1 MAPKKN
7 SNKKKTMKKILVTG
21 DEVTELSQKGL
32 NSSTIQDVSMD
43 QSENGGATGTA
54 GGADGANDS
63 SFVFGT

>member
-1 MAPKKN
+1 MPPKNKGKKKN
-7 SNKKKTMKKILVTG
+7 TMKKILVAG